1 VADNAFSEAAKK
13 SGQKENRQIV
23 EPLSTPSG
31 SNTEQIQFLRNTVL
45 LLRETIRNQDKRIE
59 EMWDLVF
66 TQQGMKSGFG
76 SMVHIVMQLEK
87 SMVELQNIMIEIL
100 SKPGEDVQP
109 WIERLNSYYT
119 QFPEYKS
126 KKEDK
131 ENGDT
136 ETK

>member
-109 WIERLNSYYT
+109 WIERLSSYYT